1 MTVDNRLFGKTAD
14 GRKVFAFT
22 VTNTNG
28 LEMTVITYGAT
39 LQSFIM
45 PDKTGKR
52 SELTL
57 GFDTVSGYESSH
69 PYYGATVGRVA
80 NRIKKGRFTLNG
92 KDYILT
98 HNNGIHH
105 IHGGTEGFSRK
116 IWDAYPFINGGTA
129 GVKLFLESPDG
140 EEGYPGKLNVSLTV
154 SLDEDNTLVFQYHA
168 VTDAPTIINLT
179 NHAYWNLSGAGK
191 GKIYDHILSV
201 RSSAYLETDG
211 DLIPTGRIISVENT
225 PLDFTKPKPI
235 GRDIDAAGGYDHCF
249 VLDSSGS
256 REQAVME
263 VFDPVSSRKMELYAD
278 SPGLQLYTGNFLKGQ
293 TDRTGALD
301 SHDAVCFETEAFP
314 DAVHHENF
322 SPVILNPE
330 EIYSPFTKMRFSLEK
345 KFE

>member
-1 MTVDNRLFGKTAD
+1 MTIDDRLFGETAD

-22 VTNTNG
+22 VANTNG

-57 GFDTVSGYESSH
+57 GFDKISGYESSH

-80 NRIKKGRFTLNG
+80 NRIKKGRFTLDG

-98 HNNGIHH
+98 RNNGIHH
-105 IHGGTEGFSRK
+105 IHGGREGFSRK

-154 SLDEDNTLVFQYHA
+154 SLDEDNTLIFQYHA
-168 VTDAPTIINLT
+168 ATDAPTIVNLT

-191 GKIYDHILSV
+191 GKIYEHTLSV

-211 DLIPTGRIISVENT
+211 DLIPTGRILSVENT

-256 REQAVME
+256 REQSVME
-263 VFDPVSSRKMELYAD
+263 VFDPVSSRKMELYTD
-278 SPGLQLYTGNFLKGQ
+278 SPGLHLYTGNFLKGE

-314 DAVHHENF
+314 DAVHHKNF
-322 SPVILNPE
+322 TPILLKPGE
-330 EIYSPFTKMRFSLEK
+330 TYSTFTKMQFSLHK
-345 KFE
+345 GS